1 MVYFY
6 GTMLSKGDRTRQFII
21 EKSAPIFN
29 TKGYAATSMADILAA
44 TGLAK
49 GGVYGNFK
57 SKDEIAVEAFIYSYA
72 KLKEEL
78 RFKIRQQAT
87 ATGKLSA
94 ILDFYRNYSVK
105 PHIEGGCPLLN
116 TAIDADDHIPFLK
129 QKAKEALE
137 EMLDSLRYLI
147 QSGIDKKEFR
157 KDIDA
162 VQEAELFFAKI
173 EGAIM
178 IAKLRDNPKTLNR
191 ILDEMKREINNWKKS

>member
-1 MVYFY
+1 LVYFY

>member
-1 MVYFY
+1 LVYFCT
-6 GTMLSKGDRTRQFII
+6 TMLSKGDRTRQFII

-78 RFKIRQQAT
+78 RFKIRQQIT

-147 QSGIDKKEFR
+147 QNGIDKKEFR

-162 VQEAELFFAKI
+162 VKEAELFFAKI

-191 ILDEMKREINNWKKS
+191 ILDEMKNEINSWKKR

>member
-1 MVYFY
+1 
-6 GTMLSKGDRTRQFII
+6 MLSKGDKTKQFII

-29 TKGYAATSMADILAA
+29 RKGYAATSMADILEA

-49 GGVYGNFK
+49 GGIYGNFS
-57 SKDEIAVEAFIYSYA
+57 SKDEIAVEAFEYSYN

-78 RFKIRQQAT
+78 RFKIRQQST
-87 ATGKLSA
+87 ARAKLTA

-116 TAIDADDHIPFLK
+116 TAVDADDNIPFLK
-129 QKAKEALE
+129 EKAKAALE

-147 QSGIDKKEFR
+147 QRGIDNKEFR
-157 KDIDA
+157 KDMDA
-162 VQEAELFFAKI
+162 AREADLFFAKI

-178 IAKLRDNPKTLNR
+178 ISKLRDHPRTLNR
-191 ILDEMKREINNWKKS
+191 ILDDMKTELNGWTRQ

>member
-1 MVYFY
+1 
-6 GTMLSKGDRTRQFII
+6 MLSKGDRTRQFII